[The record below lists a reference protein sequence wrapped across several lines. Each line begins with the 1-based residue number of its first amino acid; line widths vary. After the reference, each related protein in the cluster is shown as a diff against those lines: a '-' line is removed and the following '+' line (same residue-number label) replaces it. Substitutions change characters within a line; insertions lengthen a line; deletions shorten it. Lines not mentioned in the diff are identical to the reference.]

1 MCAGHQREP
10 RGNPRSTWKNFRDSD
25 APLPRR
31 LQMVW
36 ANYLRRFQLRQNC
49 CGNYGEPG
57 C

>member
-1 MCAGHQREP
+1 MCAGHQGEP

-36 ANYLRRFQLRQNC
+36 VNYLRRFQLRQSC